1 MDNHYILHSYTG
13 NKDQQHIPIVKDSSL
28 LPEGGTSFSPSTDEG
43 GDKLNNDGGS
53 DLIVKDK
60 FVG

>member
-1 MDNHYILHSYTG
+1 MLLVFITSVRIQN
-13 NKDQQHIPIVKDSSL
+13 IVKDSSL